1 MTIHVG
7 IFIVLYFDVCSK
19 AANEILQQVNNLN
32 KKLSAVAIS
41 NAKEDIAETRESL
54 KAVCWLIFFSDHNC

>member
-32 KKLSAVAIS
+32 KKLSDARKAQNDSAVAIS

-54 KAVCWLIFFSDHNC
+54 KAVC